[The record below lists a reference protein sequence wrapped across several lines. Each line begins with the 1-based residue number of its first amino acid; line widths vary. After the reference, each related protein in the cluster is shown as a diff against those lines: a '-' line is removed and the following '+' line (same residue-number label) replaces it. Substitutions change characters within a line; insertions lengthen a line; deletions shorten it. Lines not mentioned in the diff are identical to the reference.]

1 MVSSSPTAVSARRRA
16 GALAG
21 AALALLLI
29 AALSI
34 PPEAAARSAADRDD
48 SEAGSQDIE
57 WQLKY
62 VEQFGKPI
70 GQDVEWELDDLS
82 DQFGPF
88 DDDGEAFHI
97 KGGEVFADALDS
109 FDTYRASYEFGRDG
123 WLTAELSTRDQGKT
137 GELGEVPTFTNEVL
151 PGVGRVGKFDLP
163 TNTDGAI
170 IRPTEPLPER
180 YRVEYELTTLDFG
193 GPRDGE
199 WNYDGLING
208 YGPEGC
214 KTQHPWTAAEFGPES
229 SELCDFADVRG
240 ENGFYFMGIVD
251 YPDPAPRNNVFIHD
265 RRKVVMDQY
274 QVSHSW
280 GANYEVCDPPTG
292 ETYSH
297 HDMERSGN
305 GIPMNMLFLTDD
317 NQRDTGF
324 IYNEFMMETDC
335 GFFHGSDPG
344 VNIISA
350 GELQP
355 DLMPDET
362 YRFAIERT
370 GTSYVLEVSGEFLH
384 GEDTLRFEREFVQD
398 GHPIWHYNQT
408 PDEYDGQFDR
418 QHVIEGDYGEY
429 DMGSVW
435 PSDSAYPDYF
445 IIGNPHANYY
455 EGSASID
462 NLRMY
467 VPKDK

>member
-1 MVSSSPTAVSARRRA
+1 MSQHLDTPKRRR
-16 GALAG
+16 GRTWSMALAVG
-21 AALALLLI
+21 LLAPATVGLGSPANAGSEREEL
-29 AALSI
+29 
-34 PPEAAARSAADRDD
+34 DRDRD
-48 SEAGSQDIE
+48 AASEEID
-57 WQLKY
+57 WQLEY

-70 GQDVEWELDDLS
+70 GRDVEWELDDLS
-82 DQFGPF
+82 DQYGPF

-97 KGGEVFADALDS
+97 KGGEVFAEALDS
-109 FDTYRASYEFGRDG
+109 FDTYRASYQFGRDG
-123 WLTAELSTRDQGKT
+123 WLTAELATRDQGKT
-137 GELGEVPTFTNEVL
+137 GELGEVPSFTNDVV

-163 TNTDGAI
+163 NNTDGAI
-170 IRPTEPLPER
+170 IRPTEPLPDR

-214 KTQHPWTAAEFGPES
+214 KTQHPWTASVGQPTSPEY
-229 SELCDFADVRG
+229 CDFADVRG
-240 ENGFYFMGIVD
+240 ENGFYFLGIVD
-251 YPDPAPRNNVFIHD
+251 YPDPAPRNNVFIHN

-280 GANYEVCDPPTG
+280 GANYQACDPTTG

-297 HDMERSGN
+297 HDERSGD
-305 GIPMNMLFLTDD
+305 GIPINMLFLTDD

-335 GFFHGSDPG
+335 GFFHGGDPG
-344 VNIISA
+344 TSIVSA
-350 GELQP
+350 GELRP

-370 GTSYVLEVSGEFLH
+370 GHSYVLEVSGEFLH
-384 GEDTLRFEREFVQD
+384 GEDTLRFERDFIQD

-408 PDEYDGQFDR
+408 PDEYDGRFDR
-418 QHVIEGDYGEY
+418 QHTIDGPYGSY
-429 DMGSVW
+429 DMGSIW

-445 IIGNPHANYY
+445 IIGNPHTNYY
-455 EGSASID
+455 EGSATMN
-462 NLRMY
+462 NLRLY
-467 VPKDK
+467 LPKS